1 MTAYVLR
8 RAPRLAHEATAFWA
22 GMLAFG
28 LSAVCVLA
36 VLSHGLG
43 RGGLAGPSAVLGLS
57 LVTAVLPGAL
67 QLAAA
72 AAASR
77 GERPA
82 PAWRPVIA
90 ATLALLVLAPALG
103 PLLALP
109 APAVA
114 LVALQLPAASLLANV
129 RGELI
134 GSGRQA
140 AAGGSL
146 ALEAAGRLVAGIP
159 LGLAWGSSGLAAALL
174 IASAGALLA
183 ARPAA
188 FARPGAAG
196 GPLAAT
202 LVPVGLV
209 VLLTNAD
216 LLLASRALGPQADL
230 FDASAVPAKGVF
242 LALFAA
248 SWLAVPTARDLHGR
262 ALLRPALLTVGGGAL
277 LTAALVAFGPLV
289 ELLLGRGAPEPSL
302 LILLGF
308 AMAFA
313 AGASVCVNMLVARGV
328 RPWTG
333 AALATLAI
341 VALAL
346 LDPAPIEFAAG
357 VMGAQAL
364 AFLAGLRLLWRS

>member
-8 RAPRLAHEATAFWA
+8 RAPRLAHGATVFWT

-36 VLSHGLG
+36 VLSQELG

-67 QLAAA
+67 QLGAA

-77 GERPA
+77 GERPGL
-82 PAWRPVIA
+82 PWRPVIT
-90 ATLALLVLAPALG
+90 ATLALIVLAPALG

-109 APAVA
+109 ALAVA
-114 LVALQLPAASLLANV
+114 LVALQLPAASLLASV

-140 AAGGSL
+140 AAGASL
-146 ALEAAGRLVAGIP
+146 ALEAAGRLLAGVP

-174 IASAGALLA
+174 IASAAALVV
-183 ARPAA
+183 ARPSSC
-188 FARPGAAG
+188 RGQSSER
-196 GPLAAT
+196 LAAT

-216 LLLASRALGPQADL
+216 LLLAGRALGPQADL

-248 SWLAVPTARDLHGR
+248 SWLVVPDARERHGR
-262 ALLRPALLTVGGGAL
+262 ALLRPALLTVAGGAL

-289 ELLLGRGAPEPSL
+289 ELLLGRGEPEPSL
-302 LILLGF
+302 LILLGL

-333 AALATLAI
+333 AALAALAI
-341 VALAL
+341 VTLAL